1 MSMGPNVIQH
11 KSNDGLAI
19 NEQNRISQWCNLQRT
34 HCKRI
39 EVKRILRYLN
49 GTTDFALTCGGQ
61 GGLEARAHPI
71 CGCRWWNKPTP

>member
-1 MSMGPNVIQH
+1 MVQFAKNP
-11 KSNDGLAI
+11 
-19 NEQNRISQWCNLQRT
+19 LQENWT
-34 HCKRI
+34 
-39 EVKRILRYLN
+39 EVKRILRFLN